1 MKRKILFRGLI
12 ALVILGVLGAITLT
26 GMIFWVSRDLPSY
39 TRVSDYRPSQ
49 VTTVY
54 ARDGSIIGYFYDE
67 KRFLVALSQMP
78 DHLWKAFVAAEDA
91 GFFEHDGISYKAIF
105 RAFVKNVMSGNAN
118 EGGSTITQQ
127 VVKRIL
133 LTPEKSYTRKLKEA
147 ILSYRLES
155 YLSKEDILNIYLN
168 QIYLGSGAYGVEAAA
183 RTYFAKHVEDL
194 TLPEAAV
201 LAGLPPAPS
210 KVNPYS
216 DPEGTKGRQRYVLR
230 RMLEEGI
237 IDQAAHDAAVA
248 EPLVY
253 ASLPEPPKTGAW
265 YKEEVE
271 RELTRFL
278 SEQNVRDLDL
288 PLEQFGRE
296 ALYNAGLHIY
306 TSMDRQHQEAAE
318 TALRK
323 GLLETSK
330 RQGWQG
336 PEEQIP
342 PEAIPAWLEKNP
354 FEPQLLDD
362 AGWVKAVV
370 VGVDKKEA
378 QVRLGAYKGS
388 IGAKLMEWCR
398 VPNPKR
404 SDGAPG
410 QVRTPD
416 KVLAVGDIV
425 WVSAVGGQGT
435 LNPLGAPAGAQH
447 KAYESGK
454 ITPETNLALCLEQ
467 IPEVDGALVSEETES
482 GDIVALVGGYTPPP
496 GNHFNRATRAKRQP
510 GSSFKP
516 VVYSAALDQGF
527 TAASMINDA
536 PVVSE
541 MTSGSTPRPAG
552 SGPELWRPSNFDGIF
567 YGPILLRTALVKSR
581 NLCTIRLAQSIG
593 ISSIIERAHALGIEG
608 DIPPDLSI
616 SLGSHAVTPMTM
628 TEAYTAFAN
637 GGERVRP
644 RTVIRVEDGW
654 GRTVVNFRPEKVQ
667 SISPQTSYIMSR
679 LLRDAVVSGT
689 GFRAKALKRPVSGKT
704 GTTNEER
711 DAWFI
716 GFNPYLVTAV
726 YVGFD
731 NNKPLGVLETGSR
744 VGTPIFVD
752 YRRQVEEI
760 YPEDDFKMPPGVKIL
775 NVDES
780 NGFLAG
786 EASEKIVSLPFVEGT
801 EPKAVSGAPRKRGE
815 DDLGSAIDLF
825 KQ

>member
-12 ALVILGVLGAITLT
+12 ALVILGILGAITLT
-26 GMIFWVSRDLPSY
+26 GVIFWVSRDLPSY
-39 TRVSDYRPSQ
+39 TRVSDYRPPQ

-78 DHLWKAFVAAEDA
+78 DHLWQAFVAAEDA
-91 GFFEHDGISYKAIF
+91 SFFEHDGISFKAIL
-105 RAFVKNVMSGNAN
+105 RAFIKNTLSGNSN

-168 QIYLGSGAYGVEAAA
+168 QIYLGSGAYGVESAA

-194 TLPEAAV
+194 TLAEAAV
-201 LAGLPPAPS
+201 LAGLPQSPS
-210 KVNPYS
+210 KVNPYA
-216 DPEGTKGRQRYVLR
+216 DPETTKSRQRYVLR
-230 RMLEEGI
+230 RMLEEGM
-237 IDQAAHDAAVA
+237 IDQTAHDAAMA
-248 EPLVY
+248 APLLY

-278 SEQNVRDLDL
+278 SEQNVRDLNL
-288 PLEQFGRE
+288 PLERFGRE

-306 TSMDRQHQEAAE
+306 TSMDRPHQEAAE
-318 TALRK
+318 IALRK
-323 GLLETSK
+323 GILETSK
-330 RQGWQG
+330 RQGWHG
-336 PEEQIP
+336 PESRIP
-342 PEAIPAWLEKNP
+342 PEEIPAWLEKNP
-354 FEPQLLDD
+354 FEPQFLDD

-370 VGVDKKEA
+370 VKVDAKEA
-378 QVRLGAYKGS
+378 QVRLGAYQGGIS
-388 IGAKLMEWCR
+388 AKLMEWCR
-398 VPNPKR
+398 VPDPKR
-404 SDGAPG
+404 SNGAPG

-447 KAYESGK
+447 KAYASDQA
-454 ITPETNLALCLEQ
+454 TPETSLALCLEQ
-467 IPEVDGALVSEETES
+467 IPEVDGALVSEETET

-541 MTSGSTPRPAG
+541 MSTGAPRTPG

-593 ISSIIERAHALGIEG
+593 VSAIIERAHALGIEG

-616 SLGSHAVTPMTM
+616 SLGSYAVTPMTM
-628 TEAYTAFAN
+628 TEVYTAFAN
-637 GGERVRP
+637 GGTRVRP
-644 RTVIRVEDGW
+644 RTVIRIEDSW
-654 GRTVVNFRPEKVQ
+654 GRTVVNFRPEKVPA
-667 SISPQTSYIMSR
+667 ITPQTAYIMSR
-679 LLRDAVVSGT
+679 LLKDAVQNGT
-689 GFRAKALKRPVSGKT
+689 GFRAKVLKRAVGGKT
-704 GTTNEER
+704 GTTNEEH

-716 GFNPYLVTAV
+716 GFTPYLVSTV

-744 VGTPIFVD
+744 VAVPIFVD
-752 YRRQVEEI
+752 YRRQVEEL
-760 YPEDDFKMPPGVKIL
+760 YPEDDFRTPPGVRLL
-775 NVDES
+775 NVDET

-786 EASEKIVSLPFVEGT
+786 EFSEKIVSLPFVEGS
-801 EPKAVSGAPRKRGE
+801 EPRVVSGAPLKRGE
-815 DDLGSAIDLF
+815 DDLGSAEDLF